1 MSEMTVMI
9 QMLMLMLQMIVI
21 MGTRKMKDRIGLR

>member
-1 MSEMTVMI
+1 MTVMI